1 VLKVAVCGAAG
12 KMGTEVIKA
21 VLQQPDM
28 ELVGACDL
36 KAAGKDAGEVAGVEK
51 LGLAVE
57 KDLKKMLE
65 TKNPDVVVDF
75 TSPHSVLQ
83 NVLTILEKS
92 HAVVGTT
99 GLTDEGLDKI
109 REKTVLTGHNAIVCP
124 NFAIGAILMMHFAKI
139 AVRFFPEVEI
149 IELHHSEKLDAP
161 SGTAIN
167 TAKILSELKARAQE
181 EKAKNFKE
189 LYPGSRGADINGIR
203 VHSIRLPGLVAHQE
217 VIFGGIGQVLTIRHD
232 SINRSSFMPGVLL
245 AIRRVVE
252 RPGLTYGLESILDI

>member
-1 VLKVAVCGAAG
+1 VVCVLKVAVCGAAG

-57 KDLKKMLE
+57 TDLKKMLE

-99 GLTDEGLDKI
+99 GLTDDDLDKI
-109 REKTVLTGHNAIVCP
+109 REKTALTGHNAIVCP

-139 AVRFFPEVEI
+139 AVRFFPELEI

-167 TAKILSELKARAQE
+167 
-181 EKAKNFKE
+181 
-189 LYPGSRGADINGIR
+189 GVR

-232 SINRSSFMPGVLL
+232 SIDRSSFMPGVLL